1 MSEARV
7 DRVGAVDRR
16 QALRLLGGGAG
27 LLAVGGLPR
36 SVHGSGMTL
45 KDIKESGKLRV
56 GVEATFVPFTFRKD
70 GKVVGYDPDLA
81 EIMSEELGVKP
92 EIIDTAWAGI
102 IPALYTK
109 KFDIIMTSMA
119 YTAERMQRVAFSIPY
134 AEVSLQLLIRAA
146 DAATIKSPED
156 LVGKIV
162 ASKLG
167 SPTDTLARKLNDQ
180 VKATK
185 GTGFGEI
192 KVFNDDPA
200 RYLALAQG
208 KVDAV
213 IQSIASLASVLRD
226 QPGKFAVVKG
236 IGADNWAGIATRKED
251 VELVEFLNAQIRKLK
266 ANETL
271 YRLQDKW
278 FGFRMELPDK
288 LPVF

>member
-7 DRVGAVDRR
+7 DMIGAVDRR

-36 SVHGSGMTL
+36 SVHGAGMTL

-180 VKATK
+180 VKAAK
-185 GTGFGEI
+185 GTGFAEI

>member
-1 MSEARV
+1 MRGDRGIERRRV
-7 DRVGAVDRR
+7 LQLV
-16 QALRLLGGGAG
+16 GGGAA
-27 LLAVGGLPR
+27 LLATVGLPR
-36 SVHGSGMTL
+36 RSLAAGLTL
-45 KDIKESGKLRV
+45 KEIKDSGKLRI

-81 EIMSEELGVKP
+81 EIMCEDLGVKP
-92 EIIDTAWAGI
+92 ELIDTAWAGI

-119 YTAERMQRVAFSIPY
+119 YTAERMQRVAFSLPY
-134 AEVSLQLLIRAA
+134 AEASLQMLIRAA
-146 DAATIKSPED
+146 DAGSIRSPED

-180 VKATK
+180 VKAAK
-185 GTGFGEI
+185 GAGFAEI

-213 IQSIASLASVLRD
+213 IQSIASLAIVLRD
-226 QPGKFAVVKG
+226 QPGTFAIVRG
-236 IGADNWAGIATRKED
+236 IGADNWAGIAARKED
-251 VELVEFLNAQIRKLK
+251 VEVVEFLNAQIRKLK
-266 ANETL
+266 ANGAI
-271 YRLQDKW
+271 YRLQEKW

-288 LPVF
+288 LPTL